1 MVLPPARRASDARAD
16 AHQVLRAFLARPMTG
31 VFLVVPLLGAF
42 LGMGAPSLLMTLSGV
57 AALWLATDLFLAW
70 VRRPVGRDLASSLN
84 LMAWTA
90 GLGLLAAAGWKSAA
104 FEYHG
109 ELVALV
115 GAVIAVGVG
124 LGSPRTVAFVWAV
137 AAGTAVA
144 LGASIEAPLTAE
156 SAIAPVAIAVGAWFG
171 AAIGVVVDRL
181 VPASRVGGRRRRAF
195 AARAAASVSEPPS
208 SGAAAP
214 VRETPSS

>member
-16 AHQVLRAFLARPMTG
+16 AHQVLRVFLARPMTG
-31 VFLVVPLLGAF
+31 VFLVVPLLGAL

-57 AALWLATDLFLAW
+57 AALWLAVDLFLSW

-90 GLGLLAAAGWKSAA
+90 GLCLLAAAGWQSAA

-115 GAVIAVGVG
+115 GAVTAVGVG
-124 LGSPRTVAFVWAV
+124 LGNPRTVAFVWAV

-144 LGASIEAPLTAE
+144 LGASLVAPLTAE
-156 SAIAPVAIAVGAWFG
+156 SAIAPAAIAVGAWFG
-171 AAIGVVVDRL
+171 AAIGVVVDRF
-181 VPASRVGGRRRRAF
+181 VPVSRIRGRRRG
-195 AARAAASVSEPPS
+195 AAASAAASVSPQS
-208 SGAAAP
+208 SSSAPAP

>member
-1 MVLPPARRASDARAD
+1 
-16 AHQVLRAFLARPMTG
+16 MTA

-42 LGMGAPSLLMTLSGV
+42 LGMGAPSLLMTLSGI
-57 AALWLATDLFLAW
+57 AALWLAVDLFLAW
-70 VRRPVGRDLASSLN
+70 IRRPVGRDLASSLN

-90 GLGLLAAAGWKSAA
+90 GLAVLAAAGWKSAA

-109 ELVALV
+109 GLVALV
-115 GAVIAVGVG
+115 GALIAVGVG
-124 LGSPRTVAFVWAV
+124 LGSPRTVAVVWAV

-144 LGASIEAPLTAE
+144 LGASLVTSLTAE
-156 SAIAPVAIAVGAWFG
+156 SAIAPAAIAVGAWFG

-181 VPASRVGGRRRRAF
+181 MPVSRIRGRRRG
-195 AARAAASVSEPPS
+195 AAASAAASVSPQS
-208 SGAAAP
+208 SSSVSAP

>member
-16 AHQVLRAFLARPMTG
+16 AHQVLRVFLARPMTG

-57 AALWLATDLFLAW
+57 AALWLAADLFLAW
-70 VRRPVGRDLASSLN
+70 IRRPVGRDLASSLD

-90 GLGLLAAAGWKSAA
+90 GLAVLAAAGWKSAA

-109 ELVALV
+109 EPVALV

-124 LGSPRTVAFVWAV
+124 LGSPRTVTVVWAV

-144 LGASIEAPLTAE
+144 LGASLVTSLTAE
-156 SAIAPVAIAVGAWFG
+156 SAIAPAAIAVGAWFG

-181 VPASRVGGRRRRAF
+181 VPVSRVRGRRRG
-195 AARAAASVSEPPS
+195 AAAAAAASVSPPPS
-208 SGAAAP
+208 SSAAAP